1 MHHGN
6 GEDRQGWEGV
16 SETEFSALTSTDY
29 TDPLEKHTIYLN
41 GKTITLLLACIH
53 VIEAF
58 HSYMQTQKQKNMCLR
73 ISYLGRQFSYKRN

>member
-41 GKTITLLLACIH
+41 GKTMGASLYCWHVFMSLKHFIH
-53 VIEAF
+53 ICKPRSRRTCA
-58 HSYMQTQKQKNMCLR
+58 
-73 ISYLGRQFSYKRN
+73 